1 MTLRDLWKAA
11 TDSGSASDFVR
22 ADQAMQSAI
31 KRGEDIGYYGQ
42 SEGKK
47 AGGSVN
53 GKDAAVHKALEII
66 HHMITNR

>member
-1 MTLRDLWKAA
+1 MTLRQLWEAA
-11 TDSGSASDFVR
+11 TASGEARDFVR

-31 KRGEDIGYYGQ
+31 KKGEDIGYYGQ

-66 HHMITNR
+66 QHMITRR

>member
-1 MTLRDLWKAA
+1 MTLRQLWEAA
-11 TDSGSASDFVR
+11 NASGEARDFFR
-22 ADQAMQSAI
+22 ADQAMQAMNKVQGDGSA
-31 KRGEDIGYYGQ
+31 
-42 SEGKK
+42 EGRK

>member
-1 MTLRDLWKAA
+1 
-11 TDSGSASDFVR
+11 
-22 ADQAMQSAI
+22 MQSAI